1 MFDDLRPKG
10 SVFDEDPDPNAE
22 PENDELSKTIFV
34 PATET
39 PTSRSRR
46 SSASSGPEIRIL
58 GMTAAQRLVIAIMLF
73 LNVAV
78 LGCFL
83 LVATGAVVLPGQ

>member
-10 SVFDEDPDPNAE
+10 SVFDEDQDPELE
-22 PENDELSKTIFV
+22 PQIDEQSKTIFV
-34 PATET
+34 PSPA
-39 PTSRSRR
+39 PRKRA
-46 SSASSGPEIRIL
+46 SASAPEIRIL
-58 GMTAAQRLVIAIMLF
+58 GMTAAQRLVLAIMLF

-83 LVATGAVVLPGQ
+83 LIATGAVVLPGQ

>member
-10 SVFDEDPDPNAE
+10 SSFEDEEEQAQE
-22 PENDELSKTIFV
+22 IEEV
-34 PATET
+34 PA
-39 PTSRSRR
+39 PAPMKKR
-46 SSASSGPEIRIL
+46 SSGSGEIPIL

-73 LNVAV
+73 LNVTV

-83 LVATGAVVLPGQ
+83 LLATESVVLF

>member
-10 SVFDEDPDPNAE
+10 SSFEDEEEQE
-22 PENDELSKTIFV
+22 PEIEEAP
-34 PATET
+34 PAKAAKKKR
-39 PTSRSRR
+39 TSD
-46 SSASSGPEIRIL
+46 SGEIPIL

-73 LNVAV
+73 LNVTV

-83 LVATGAVVLPGQ
+83 LLATESVVLF

>member
-10 SVFDEDPDPNAE
+10 SVFDEDQDPELE
-22 PENDELSKTIFV
+22 PQIDDQSKTIFV
-34 PATET
+34 PAS
-39 PTSRSRR
+39 PAPSRR
-46 SSASSGPEIRIL
+46 TSASGPEIRIL
-58 GMTAAQRLVIAIMLF
+58 GMTAAQRLVLAIMLF

-83 LVATGAVVLPGQ
+83 LIATGAVVLPGQ

>member
-10 SVFDEDPDPNAE
+10 SVFDEDQDPEQE
-22 PENDELSKTIFV
+22 PQIDDQSKTIFV
-34 PATET
+34 PSPA
-39 PTSRSRR
+39 PRKRV
-46 SSASSGPEIRIL
+46 SASGPEIRIL
-58 GMTAAQRLVIAIMLF
+58 GMTAAQRLVLAIMLF

-83 LVATGAVVLPGQ
+83 LIATGAVVLPGQ

>member
-10 SVFDEDPDPNAE
+10 SAFDD
-22 PENDELSKTIFV
+22 DETLVAGPSHDIEETIV
-34 PATET
+34 SRPKS
-39 PTSRSRR
+39 TSRRVVR
-46 SSASSGPEIRIL
+46 TRASGEAEMTLL

-73 LNVAV
+73 LNVVV

-83 LVATGAVVLPGQ
+83 LLATGSVVLPGM

>member
-22 PENDELSKTIFV
+22 PEDEQSKTIFV
-34 PATET
+34 PAS
-39 PTSRSRR
+39 PAPKQRR
-46 SSASSGPEIRIL
+46 ASAANAPEIRIL

>member
-10 SVFDEDPDPNAE
+10 SAFDDDETLIAGPTPDIE
-22 PENDELSKTIFV
+22 ETII
-34 PATET
+34 
-39 PTSRSRR
+39 SRPRSASRR
-46 SSASSGPEIRIL
+46 VVRARSSGEGEVTLL
-58 GMTAAQRLVIAIMLF
+58 GMTAVQRLVIAIMLF

-83 LVATGAVVLPGQ
+83 LLATGSVVLPGM